1 MSPESLLR
9 APGGSLDGF
18 PAHDLPAGSLVFRT
32 HRQADGPWFFDD
44 GPEGRF
50 NLPAGSGEGTCYLAA
65 DPVGAFLEV
74 FWRMRVVSDAD
85 VRVRA
90 QFTAE
95 LSGALRLA
103 DLTAKAVGRFG
114 INAEIHTTPDYLLH
128 RAWAEALRSAGFDGL
143 RYLTRSDPGMRQVG
157 YALFGPAGAIGRTS
171 LALGSSG
178 PIGEEIIELAA
189 GYGVLVLPALP

>member
-1 MSPESLLR
+1 
-9 APGGSLDGF
+9 
-18 PAHDLPAGSLVFRT
+18 VFGV
-32 HRQADGPWFFDD
+32 HRQVDGPWFFDE

-85 VRVRA
+85 VRVRS
-90 QFTAE
+90 QLTAE
-95 LSGALRLA
+95 LSGPLRLA
-103 DLTAKAVGRFG
+103 DLTARAAGRFG
-114 INAEIHTTPDYLLH
+114 INAEIHTTPDYLLP

-157 YALFGPAGAIGRTS
+157 YALFGPAGAISRTS
-171 LALGSSG
+171 IALGSSG
-178 PIGEEIIELAA
+178 PIGDETTQAAA
-189 GYGVLVLPALP
+189 GYGVLVLPPLP